1 MLVDQGCCVLL
12 EGQLAGQRIAFHRD
26 AVQSALERL
35 YDAYAPPAQFTVSD
49 ARSLWNTSRKFAVP
63 LLAHLDRLGNTLRH
77 GDLRTVAPGGR
88 PVREAR
94 QGAEHENPT

>member
-1 MLVDQGCCVLL
+1 LL

-35 YDAYAPPAQFTVSD
+35 HDAYPPPAQFTVSD

-63 LLAHLDRLGNTLRH
+63 LLEHFDRRGHTSRK
-77 GDLRTVAPGGR
+77 GDLRTVKHSGSYPHRSMQRAE
-88 PVREAR
+88 RE
-94 QGAEHENPT
+94 NLT